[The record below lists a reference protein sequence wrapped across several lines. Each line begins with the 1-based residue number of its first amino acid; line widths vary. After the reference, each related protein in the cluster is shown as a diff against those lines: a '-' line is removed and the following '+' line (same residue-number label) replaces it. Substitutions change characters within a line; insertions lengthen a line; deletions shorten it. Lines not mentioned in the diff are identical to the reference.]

1 MKKTKVIFWTATI
14 IFAILMLVSS
24 IPDILNVADA
34 KKFMATLG
42 YPAYLTPFLGWAKLL
57 GVIAILVPGNFP
69 RIKEWA
75 YAGLFIDLTG
85 ALYSGLCTTGPS
97 AGMLMMLAWVVPG
110 IVSYIYYHKRLN
122 EANN

>member
-42 YPAYLTPFLGWAKLL
+42 YPAYITPSL
-57 GVIAILVPGNFP
+57 
-69 RIKEWA
+69 
-75 YAGLFIDLTG
+75 AGLSYW
-85 ALYSGLCTTGPS
+85 ALLPYSCRASIHGSKSGLMQDCS
-97 AGMLMMLAWVVPG
+97 
-110 IVSYIYYHKRLN
+110 
-122 EANN
+122 